1 VPSCPRYLKLHFVL
15 LLDWRGNEIGVK
27 FGQENVKDCQV
38 KSGSWLDISQHWRS
52 LQEPTMRTWSRNI
65 GSRQLV
71 GTRPVLDR
79 QLESAGGRLLV
90 VDDDAELCRLVSR
103 FLGAEGYSVQTVQS
117 SRLGVD
123 RALSGDYDL
132 VVLDVM
138 LPELDGFEVLRRI
151 RINST
156 TPVLMLTA
164 RGDDLDRILGLEMGA
179 DDYLA
184 KPFNTRELSARVRA
198 ILRRTNL
205 AQANVTLA
213 ESTSVR
219 VGDLELNAGAR
230 TVRCGNELL
239 SLTTV
244 EFDLL
249 QRLLR
254 SVGWVVGR
262 EELTK
267 DVLGRE
273 FSPFDR
279 SIDTHVWSLR
289 RKVGN
294 TPDGSERIK
303 GIRGVGYLYAL
314 PDRPGLN
321 QP

>member
-1 VPSCPRYLKLHFVL
+1 MFGREVC
-15 LLDWRGNEIGVK
+15 GV
-27 FGQENVKDCQV
+27 NNRVDT
-38 KSGSWLDISQHWRS
+38 S
-52 LQEPTMRTWSRNI
+52 L
-65 GSRQLV
+65 V
-71 GTRPVLDR
+71 VDR
-79 QLESAGGRLLV
+79 KLESVAVHILV
-90 VDDDAELCRLVSR
+90 IDDDAELCRLVSR
-103 FLGAEGYSVQTVQS
+103 FLGAEGYFVETVQT
-117 SRLGVD
+117 SRLGIE

-132 VVLDVM
+132 IVLDVM
-138 LPELDGFEVLRRI
+138 LPDMDGFEVLRRM
-151 RINST
+151 RAKSS

-179 DDYLA
+179 DDYLP
-184 KPFNTRELSARVRA
+184 KPFNTRELSARIRA
-198 ILRRTNL
+198 ILRRVNSTNTNAAL
-205 AQANVTLA
+205 REAA
-213 ESTSVR
+213 STR

-230 TVRCGNELL
+230 TVRCAGEALN
-239 SLTTV
+239 LTTV

-254 SVGWVVGR
+254 SAGSVVGR

-294 TPDGSERIK
+294 ALDGSERIK

-314 PDRPGLN
+314 PDESGSDESK
-321 QP
+321 